1 MTSNPNDQLTKYG
14 MLIFAKPRLD
24 VLALARSV
32 VSDTDS
38 GGDWI
43 FAAKALAKELIRIDS
58 IMDDITR

>member
-1 MTSNPNDQLTKYG
+1 MTSNPNDPVTQYG
-14 MLIFAKPRLD
+14 MLLFARPRLD

-43 FAAKALAKELIRIDS
+43 FAAKTLAKELIRIDEV
-58 IMDDITR
+58 IDDITR